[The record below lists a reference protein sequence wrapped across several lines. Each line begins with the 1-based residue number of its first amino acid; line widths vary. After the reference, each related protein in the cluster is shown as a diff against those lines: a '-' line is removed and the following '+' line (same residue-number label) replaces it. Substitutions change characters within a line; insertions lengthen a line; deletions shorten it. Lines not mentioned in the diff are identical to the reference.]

1 VDSPRACKPRPSF
14 RTHTDG
20 LNTSP
25 NMDAVNR
32 TVRAA
37 LVRLEV
43 APIHHTIAFGVN
55 RRFKGDIRNWSWQ
68 LSIIRSRQEHD

>member
-1 VDSPRACKPRPSF
+1 
-14 RTHTDG
+14 
-20 LNTSP
+20 
-25 NMDAVNR
+25 MDAVNR